1 MRSPTRAGRPAR
13 RPASA
18 ATVALVAVLA
28 AAGCGGSSR
37 SSTSGSGQQ
46 AAGESGSPSVSADG
60 AKVAFQSA
68 AANLVTGDTNGAVD
82 IFVRADADPSTIR
95 VSVGTGGAQADGP
108 SSRPAISADG
118 RFVAFV
124 SEATN
129 LVSGDTNG
137 KADVFVRDTQAGTTT
152 RVSVGAGG
160 AQADGPS
167 SRPAISS
174 DGRYV
179 AFVSDATNLV
189 AGDTN
194 GVADAFV
201 RDTQAGTTT
210 RVSVGAGGA
219 QADAETRDGPAISA
233 DGRYVA
239 FVSQASNLVAG
250 DTNDAADAFV
260 RDTQAGTTVRASLGP
275 SNEQGA
281 TEAQGETY
289 PGIAISG
296 DGRYVAFVSDATNLV
311 NPAPPGLFT
320 NVYRRDLQA
329 ATTVLVSVTPSGTMG
344 DADSRFPTMSADGR
358 YVGFESDATNL
369 VANDTNGVT
378 DVFLRDLVGGPLD
391 RVSVTSNG
399 STEGNGPSTR
409 PAIAAG
415 GNHGA
420 FETLADNLP
429 SSSPDTNSTW
439 DVVSRRR

>member
-1 MRSPTRAGRPAR
+1 MRSPTRAGRPVR
-13 RPASA
+13 WPASA
-18 ATVALVAVLA
+18 AAVAFVAVLV

-37 SSTSGSGQQ
+37 SSTSGSGEQ

-68 AANLVTGDTNGAVD
+68 AANLVSGDTNGAVD

-95 VSVGTGGAQADGP
+95 VSVGSGGAQADGP

-137 KADVFVRDTQAGTTT
+137 K
-152 RVSVGAGG
+152 
-160 AQADGPS
+160 
-167 SRPAISS
+167 
-174 DGRYV
+174 
-179 AFVSDATNLV
+179 
-189 AGDTN
+189 
-194 GVADAFV
+194 ADAFV

-344 DADSRFPTMSADGR
+344 DGDSRFPTMSADGR

-369 VANDTNGVT
+369 VTNDTNGVT

-415 GNHGA
+415 GDHGA

>member
-1 MRSPTRAGRPAR
+1 MRSPTRAGRPVR
-13 RPASA
+13 WPASA
-18 ATVALVAVLA
+18 AAVAFVAVLV

-37 SSTSGSGQQ
+37 SSTSGSGEQ

-68 AANLVTGDTNGAVD
+68 AANLVSGDTNGAVD

-95 VSVGTGGAQADGP
+95 VSVGSGGAQADGP

-137 KADVFVRDTQAGTTT
+137 KADV
-152 RVSVGAGG
+152 
-160 AQADGPS
+160 
-167 SRPAISS
+167 
-174 DGRYV
+174 
-179 AFVSDATNLV
+179 
-189 AGDTN
+189 
-194 GVADAFV
+194 FV

-344 DADSRFPTMSADGR
+344 DGDSRFPTMSADGR

-369 VANDTNGVT
+369 VTNDTNGVT

-415 GNHGA
+415 GDHGA

>member
-152 RVSVGAGG
+152 RVSVGTGG

-174 DGRYV
+174 DGR
-179 AFVSDATNLV
+179 
-189 AGDTN
+189 
-194 GVADAFV
+194 
-201 RDTQAGTTT
+201 
-210 RVSVGAGGA
+210 
-219 QADAETRDGPAISA
+219 
-233 DGRYVA
+233 
-239 FVSQASNLVAG
+239 
-250 DTNDAADAFV
+250 
-260 RDTQAGTTVRASLGP
+260 
-275 SNEQGA
+275 
-281 TEAQGETY
+281 
-289 PGIAISG
+289 
-296 DGRYVAFVSDATNLV
+296 
-311 NPAPPGLFT
+311 
-320 NVYRRDLQA
+320 
-329 ATTVLVSVTPSGTMG
+329 
-344 DADSRFPTMSADGR
+344 
-358 YVGFESDATNL
+358 
-369 VANDTNGVT
+369 
-378 DVFLRDLVGGPLD
+378 
-391 RVSVTSNG
+391 
-399 STEGNGPSTR
+399 
-409 PAIAAG
+409 
-415 GNHGA
+415 
-420 FETLADNLP
+420 
-429 SSSPDTNSTW
+429 
-439 DVVSRRR
+439 